1 MRRHRSDDNQDE
13 IVTAAEQAFCS
24 VMKLSQVGNG
34 CPDLL
39 LGRKGKRGPE
49 NILVE
54 VKRDNGELTPEQVR
68 FHRDWRGQKAIVRSV
83 DDLLA
88 LLKA

>member
-1 MRRHRSDDNQDE
+1 MRHRSDDNQQTIID
-13 IVTAAEQAFCS
+13 AAEQAFCS
-24 VMKLSQVGNG
+24 VLKLSQVGGG

-39 LGRKGKRGPE
+39 LGRKWKHGPQ

-54 VKRDNGELTPEQVR
+54 VKAEDGELTPDQVR
-68 FHRDWRGQKAIVRSV
+68 FHREWRGQKAIIRSV

-88 LLKA
+88 LLKS